1 MIGADSLTELL
12 EVSPLTT
19 FRNHL
24 SNGKQEQ
31 VMEIAIAG
39 AGIGGLTAALSLHA
53 NGLQQV
59 TVFEAAREM
68 RQVGVGLNLPPHA
81 VRELVELGLGEQL
94 EQSGVRTAEL
104 AYYDPAGKLIW
115 AEARGLEAGY
125 RWPQYSIHRGKLQD
139 MLARAVRERLGK
151 NAIRTGIRIAT
162 ATNDPQGRVVLTGED
177 LQAKTDMSFEADLV
191 IVADGIRSA
200 LRDHLAGATTSL
212 ATNGWVMYRG
222 TSQAAPFLSGHSMVI
237 VGDENQRIVV
247 YPIGGGLQNW
257 LLVRPR
263 DAHARAIELG
273 NWNLEVSPCQL
284 ADSLHE
290 WRFDWLNIQQL
301 VAAAPIAWEYPMTDI
316 DPLSRW
322 IYGHCALLGDAAHA
336 MYPFGSNGA
345 SQAIIDA
352 RVLAHALAT
361 QPDIDAALQSYDQ
374 QRRLATAKV
383 QTANR
388 HQAGDVMAKVSSLAR
403 RAAHVD
409 AATELLEVER
419 RYKQLAGFDV
429 DTLNQRPSWSV
440 PPDAASGA
448 TA

>member
-1 MIGADSLTELL
+1 MD
-12 EVSPLTT
+12 
-19 FRNHL
+19 
-24 SNGKQEQ
+24 
-31 VMEIAIAG
+31 IAIAG

-53 NGLQQV
+53 NGLRQV
-59 TVFEAAREM
+59 TVFEAAREI

-94 EQSGVRTAEL
+94 EQAGVRTAEL

-115 AEARGLEAGY
+115 AEPRGIDAGY

-139 MLARAVRERLGK
+139 MLAQAVRERLGQ
-151 NAIRTGIRIAT
+151 NAIRTGTRLAT
-162 ATNDPQGRVVLTGED
+162 ATNIAASNRVLLTGED
-177 LQAKTDMSFEADLV
+177 LQANAGMRFEADLV

-200 LRDHLAGATTSL
+200 LRDHLAGQVTPL

-222 TSQAAPFLSGHSMVI
+222 STRAAPFLSGHSMVI
-237 VGDENQRIVV
+237 VGDEHQRIVV
-247 YPIGGGLQNW
+247 YPIGDGMQNW

-263 DAHARAIELG
+263 DASTQVTELG
-273 NWNLEVSPCQL
+273 NWNLEVSPRKL
-284 ADSLHE
+284 AEGLGD
-290 WRFDWLNIQQL
+290 WRFAWLDIQQL
-301 VAAAPIAWEYPMTDI
+301 VADAPIAWEYPMADI
-316 DPLSRW
+316 DPLPRW

-361 QPDIDAALQSYDQ
+361 ESGIDAALQSYDR
-374 QRRLATAKV
+374 QRRLATAQV

-403 RAAHVD
+403 RAAHAD

-429 DTLNQRPSWSV
+429 DTLNQRASWSV
-440 PPDAASGA
+440 PPGAAPASSA
-448 TA
+448 PD